1 MLWLCIICFSFHRV
15 CFFYLSPFGF
25 LNLSSS
31 VGQQSYKGLSLPRVS
46 SFVLQLKKETKSL
59 EKFIIIKLSI
69 KFLQVTLLFCI
80 LNLPRGSVASSVTQ
94 VGALKILSFR
104 VKSVSKFS
112 SKCGVKSCLHLVRRN
127 KDVALVSV
135 TLRPTSKKSVF
146 LCILVHVAAAHC
158 WTQ

>member
-1 MLWLCIICFSFHRV
+1 MLWLCIICFSFHSV

-59 EKFIIIKLSI
+59 VKVQILYKVFIGNIAVLYSE
-69 KFLQVTLLFCI
+69 FTT
-80 LNLPRGSVASSVTQ
+80 SVASSVRQ
-94 VGALKILSFR
+94 VRALKILSFR

-112 SKCGVKSCLHLVRRN
+112 SKYGVKSCLHIVRRN
-127 KDVALVSV
+127 KDAALVSV
-135 TLRPTSKKSVF
+135 TLRPTSKRSVF
-146 LCILVHVAAAHC
+146 VFILVHVAAHC